1 MKREIF
7 VYDKNKETLEFLRE
21 FFRENNEYSAIFIKD
36 TQSLLNKL
44 NKKKP
49 DALVIGSPDELKGIS
64 YSKIGCPVISML
76 SGNITKSIRSLMQCN
91 IECYLISPF
100 HKEDF
105 EYKLKTAINKKG
117 LLENIYGEKKDLET
131 VLEFIHLVSSTLDPK
146 EVLYFVVSKIAEIIN
161 VTRCSMVSIPPEERN
176 HAYVISTFE
185 DPKIANIKL
194 DLKKYPEIRKVLATK
209 KNCGNKRCIKRPCN
223 ERGQEYYCA
232 SGNTVHCC
240 YSHYL
245 QG

>member
-49 DALVIGSPDELKGIS
+49 DTLVIGSPDELKGIS

-105 EYKLKTAINKKG
+105 EYKLKNSHQQKG
-117 LLENIYGEKKDLET
+117 LLENIYGEKKTLKQCLNLYT
-131 VLEFIHLVSSTLDPK
+131 LYLQLV
-146 EVLYFVVSKIAEIIN
+146 I
-161 VTRCSMVSIPPEERN
+161 
-176 HAYVISTFE
+176 
-185 DPKIANIKL
+185 
-194 DLKKYPEIRKVLATK
+194 LK
-209 KNCGNKRCIKRPCN
+209 KRCI
-223 ERGQEYYCA
+223 
-232 SGNTVHCC
+232 
-240 YSHYL
+240 L
-245 QG
+245 L